1 MRYIKYFFRDFL
13 LYAAYGIMAWF
24 IVAFIFGRIE
34 YQPASKRVMVCFDA
48 TVEQR
53 KLSVELEKNMPE
65 GIKQVRAYALDYFMM
80 DDGMISA
87 GDIYILQKEYAETVE
102 YEFEGISPDMFKGDF
117 EFLTANN
124 RIIGILVKRK
134 GQPGVADAFV
144 DYRDADYYLCFK
156 AGSGH
161 IKTITGTGDDA
172 AMSVFYDLIKLK

>member
-1 MRYIKYFFRDFL
+1 MRYIRYFFRDFL

-65 GIKQVRAYALDYFMM
+65 GIKQIRAYALDYFMM

-87 GDIYILQKEYAETVE
+87 GDIYILPKEYAETVE
-102 YEFEGISPDMFKGDF
+102 YEFAEISPDMFQGDF
-117 EFLTANN
+117 EYLAAKN
-124 RIIGILVKRK
+124 RTIGILVKTDEMA
-134 GQPGVADAFV
+134 VADAFV
-144 DYRDADYYLCFK
+144 DYRDGDYYLCFK
-156 AGSGH
+156 ATSGH